1 MFLDDVGRHMQ
12 KANNL
17 CQSGF
22 LSKLLK
28 QSHFNH
34 QNQGYLGF
42 ILTNELSHS
51 DLKIYQL

>member
-17 CQSGF
+17 CQIGF

-34 QNQGYLGF
+34 QNQGYSGF

-51 DLKIYQL
+51 DVKIYQL